1 MPIDMAMQHPWPRI
15 VGDEADSRTIAEL
28 ASGHG
33 ITYDRVGIVISA
45 TSSTSD
51 DRKGV
56 PMQVERM
63 RAPCGS
69 ICVECN
75 VNNLILRQSVYGAVG

>member
-1 MPIDMAMQHPWPRI
+1 MQHPWPRI
-15 VGDEADSRTIAEL
+15 VGDKADSRTITEL

-51 DRKGV
+51 DREGV
-56 PMQVERM
+56 LRTTFYQYIRYVWM
-63 RAPCGS
+63 
-69 ICVECN
+69 IC
-75 VNNLILRQSVYGAVG
+75 

>member
-1 MPIDMAMQHPWPRI
+1 MPIDMTLTKIESHQQRKSLHKHINLPMQHPWPRI
-15 VGDEADSRTIAEL
+15 VGDEADSRTITDL
-28 ASGHG
+28 ASGYG

-56 PMQVERM
+56 
-63 RAPCGS
+63 
-69 ICVECN
+69 
-75 VNNLILRQSVYGAVG
+75 L